1 MKNNTTKKSIA
12 NKNKSPI
19 ISIIM
24 GSESDYSTMS
34 YAVKILQ
41 DFKVSFEV
49 KIISAHRTPK
59 RLFEFAE
66 NAKKRGVKIIIAGAG
81 GAAHLPGMVASITML
96 PVLAVPIQSKVLQG
110 IDSLLS
116 IVQMPAGIPVGCLAI
131 GESGAKN
138 ASLLALQILAIEDS
152 EIAKKILNFR
162 EEQTKNIKIEID
174 NL

>member
-1 MKNNTTKKSIA
+1 MKSNTTKKSIA

-66 NAKKRGVKIIIAGAG
+66 NAKKRGIKIIIAGAG
-81 GAAHLPGMVASITML
+81 GAAHLPGMVASITTL

-110 IDSLLS
+110 VDSLLS

>member
-1 MKNNTTKKSIA
+1 MKSNTTKKSIA

-66 NAKKRGVKIIIAGAG
+66 NAKKRGIKIIIAGAG
-81 GAAHLPGMVASITML
+81 GAAHLPGMVASITIL

-110 IDSLLS
+110 VDSLLS

>member
-1 MKNNTTKKSIA
+1 MKSSTTKKSIA

-66 NAKKRGVKIIIAGAG
+66 NAKNRGIKIIIAGAG
-81 GAAHLPGMVASITML
+81 GAAHLPGMVASITTL

-110 IDSLLS
+110 VDSLLS

-152 EIAKKILNFR
+152 EIAEKILNFR

>member
-1 MKNNTTKKSIA
+1 
-12 NKNKSPI
+12 
-19 ISIIM
+19 M

-66 NAKKRGVKIIIAGAG
+66 NAKRRGIKIIIAGAG
-81 GAAHLPGMVASITML
+81 GAAHLPGMVASITTL
-96 PVLAVPIQSKVLQG
+96 PVFAVPIQSKTLQG
-110 IDSLLS
+110 VDSLLS

>member
-1 MKNNTTKKSIA
+1 MKNNTAKKSIA

-66 NAKKRGVKIIIAGAG
+66 NAKKRGIKIIIAGAG
-81 GAAHLPGMVASITML
+81 GAAHLPGLVASITIL

-110 IDSLLS
+110 VDSLLS

>member
-1 MKNNTTKKSIA
+1 
-12 NKNKSPI
+12 
-19 ISIIM
+19 
-24 GSESDYSTMS
+24 
-34 YAVKILQ
+34 
-41 DFKVSFEV
+41 
-49 KIISAHRTPK
+49 
-59 RLFEFAE
+59 
-66 NAKKRGVKIIIAGAG
+66 
-81 GAAHLPGMVASITML
+81 MVASITML

-110 IDSLLS
+110 VDSLLS

-162 EEQTKNIKIEID
+162 EEQTKNIKIGID

>member
-66 NAKKRGVKIIIAGAG
+66 NAKKRGIKIIIAGAG
-81 GAAHLPGMVASITML
+81 GAAHLPGMVASITTL

-110 IDSLLS
+110 VDSLLS

-138 ASLLALQILAIEDS
+138 ASLLALQILEIEDS

>member
-66 NAKKRGVKIIIAGAG
+66 NAKKRGIKIIIAGAG
-81 GAAHLPGMVASITML
+81 GSAHLPGMVASITIL

-110 IDSLLS
+110 VDSLLS

>member
-1 MKNNTTKKSIA
+1 
-12 NKNKSPI
+12 
-19 ISIIM
+19 M

-66 NAKKRGVKIIIAGAG
+66 NAKKRGIKIIIAGAG
-81 GAAHLPGMVASITML
+81 GAAHLPGMVASITTL

-110 IDSLLS
+110 VDSLLS

>member
-152 EIAKKILNFR
+152 EIAEKILNFR

>member
-1 MKNNTTKKSIA
+1 MGQ
-12 NKNKSPI
+12 PLVGVV
-19 ISIIM
+19 M
-24 GSESDYSTMS
+24 GSDSDWAVMS
-34 YAVKILQ
+34 DAAQALKEFGIEY
-41 DFKVSFEV
+41 EV
-49 KIISAHRTPK
+49 EVLSAHRTPDLMMEWGK
-59 RLFEFAE
+59 A
-66 NAKKRGVKIIIAGAG
+66 AAGRGIKVIIAGAG
-81 GAAHLPGMVASITML
+81 GAAHLPGMVASITTL
-96 PVLAVPIQSKVLQG
+96 PVFAVPIQSKTLQG
-110 IDSLLS
+110 VDSLLS

>member
-1 MKNNTTKKSIA
+1 VKSNTTKKSIA

-66 NAKKRGVKIIIAGAG
+66 NAKKRGIKIIIAGAG
-81 GAAHLPGMVASITML
+81 GAAHLPGMVASITIL

-110 IDSLLS
+110 VDSLLS

>member
-1 MKNNTTKKSIA
+1 MKNNTAKKSIA
-12 NKNKSPI
+12 NKNKTPI

-66 NAKKRGVKIIIAGAG
+66 NAKRRGIKIIIAGAG
-81 GAAHLPGMVASITML
+81 GAAHLPGMVASITTL
-96 PVLAVPIQSKVLQG
+96 PVFAVPIQSKTLQG
-110 IDSLLS
+110 VDSLLS

>member
-1 MKNNTTKKSIA
+1 MKNDTTKKSIV

-24 GSESDYSTMS
+24 GSESDYATMS

-66 NAKKRGVKIIIAGAG
+66 NAKKRGIKIIIAGAG
-81 GAAHLPGMVASITML
+81 GAAHLPGMVASITTL
-96 PVLAVPIQSKVLQG
+96 PVLAVPIQSKALQG
-110 IDSLLS
+110 VDSLLS

>member
-1 MKNNTTKKSIA
+1 MKNNTAKKSIA
-12 NKNKSPI
+12 NKNKTPI

-66 NAKKRGVKIIIAGAG
+66 NAKRNI
-81 GAAHLPGMVASITML
+81 ASIE
-96 PVLAVPIQSKVLQG
+96 LQNQK
-110 IDSLLS
+110 L
-116 IVQMPAGIPVGCLAI
+116 
-131 GESGAKN
+131 
-138 ASLLALQILAIEDS
+138 
-152 EIAKKILNFR
+152 KKS
-162 EEQTKNIKIEID
+162 
-174 NL
+174 

>member
-1 MKNNTTKKSIA
+1 MKNNTAKKSIA

-34 YAVKILQ
+34 CAVKILQ

-66 NAKKRGVKIIIAGAG
+66 NAKKRGIKIIIAGAG
-81 GAAHLPGMVASITML
+81 GAAHLPGMVASITTL

-110 IDSLLS
+110 VDSLLS

-152 EIAKKILNFR
+152 EIAEKILNFR

>member
-1 MKNNTTKKSIA
+1 VKSSATKKSIA

-66 NAKKRGVKIIIAGAG
+66 NAKNRGIKIIIAGAG
-81 GAAHLPGMVASITML
+81 GAAHLPGMVASITIL

-110 IDSLLS
+110 VDSLLS

-152 EIAKKILNFR
+152 EIAEKILNFR

>member
-1 MKNNTTKKSIA
+1 VKNNTAKKSIA
-12 NKNKSPI
+12 NKNKTPI

-59 RLFEFAE
+59 RLFEYAE
-66 NAKKRGVKIIIAGAG
+66 NAKRRGIKIIIAGAG
-81 GAAHLPGMVASITML
+81 GAAHLPGMVASITTL
-96 PVLAVPIQSKVLQG
+96 PVFAVPIQSKTLQG
-110 IDSLLS
+110 VDSLLS

>member
-66 NAKKRGVKIIIAGAG
+66 NVKKRGIKVIIAGAG
-81 GAAHLPGMVASITML
+81 GAAHLPGMVASITTL

-110 IDSLLS
+110 VDSLLS

>member
-1 MKNNTTKKSIA
+1 MKSNTTKKSIA

-66 NAKKRGVKIIIAGAG
+66 NAKKRGIKIIIAGAG
-81 GAAHLPGMVASITML
+81 GAAHLPGMVASITTL
-96 PVLAVPIQSKVLQG
+96 PVLAVPIQSKALQG
-110 IDSLLS
+110 VDSLLS